1 MKYRTVEEV
10 IDFVTE
16 LRAEDTS
23 ESQLKI
29 HVEFYNNGIIVGVL
43 DRDMHSTYTTTT
55 LKSISLLSY
64 VVEEFKIEMREYC
77 IAFVLS
83 IKNPSGI

>member
-1 MKYRTVEEV
+1 MEEV

-29 HVEFYNNGIIVGVL
+29 HVEFYNNDIIVGVL
-43 DRDMHSTYTTTT
+43 DRDMPSTYATTT
-55 LKSISLLSY
+55 LKSLSLLSY
-64 VVEEFKIEMREYC
+64 LVDGFKIEVREYC

-83 IKNPSGI
+83 VKEPTSI

>member
-10 IDFVTE
+10 IDFLTE

-29 HVEFYNNGIIVGVL
+29 RVEYYNNGILVGEL
-43 DRDMHSTYTTTT
+43 DRNMCSTYTTTT

-64 VVEEFKIEMREYC
+64 VVEGFKIEMRDYC

-83 IKNPSGI
+83 IKKPI